1 MGPFANMKKSRS
13 FNAVQN
19 SGDDCATPSTKNV
32 ESGGENEQTTEDLRD
47 TITALRQS
55 IATHAN
61 ANAETLEHFTTLQ
74 KAHDTLYSEHVHL
87 QEQMDDA
94 VELLKYLKEEKC
106 SNESKIK
113 ELNTEIGVL
122 KESSSGKNVGVGV
135 VTSTIANL
143 TKEKMEL
150 EQALKDMEEERQK
163 AQKSVE
169 QYERERKELME
180 KINQYEDD
188 NIEEG
193 GLTQKIVSL
202 YEQANSQKEHTK
214 KREDDDVKLKNLLS
228 SVTEEKNRVNESL
241 NRIQLENDS
250 LLKEQE
256 TMKSQITSLQHQEDE
271 INQLKDKLSDALSH
285 VSQLQR
291 ERNSLSGKNGEI
303 SPAEGHNELLLE
315 NESLKY
321 KIKDLEDQ
329 IEHFSVSAAQKD
341 EVHAQLEKEMQER
354 LAKRLAVQLHESKL
368 AMESQIRKELQEEYG
383 MQSSS
388 SHSMNKSKS
397 FHDSRGSLPQSS
409 GHDSNTSAMQNE
421 IEQNL
426 RTQLQQVKQERERW
440 TREQEEFQQK
450 VLLSQQ
456 QLSQVRD
463 GYKKKLDREKARV
476 KELEFSVTD
485 REAVIEKISDEYRR
499 AMDELDKV
507 EMRQSSMKEAETKI
521 HEMQLEMNRLQ
532 NSHLEL
538 KKLKTE
544 MAVLKQ
550 KYHDNDEEL
559 QNTLSQLEQLNVE
572 NEGYVR
578 MLEAYESSDSS
589 SKKEGGKEF
598 EALQTAHNELKDKY
612 KSQKEELDTTLQQ
625 LEALN
630 NENGEYLSKIDA
642 LEIAVND
649 EKKALEDMQQV
660 MQKLENDKST
670 LASDLSRS
678 EEERNKLQQSHL
690 ENKQL
695 CSDMEAKLKATK
707 EEIAQNQSI
716 VEKLEAKQE
725 ALVEE
730 KDKISAELGSTK
742 DKLSSLE
749 NQYETVTREK
759 EETVATVQDLTKEVE
774 ELRSTIVSSEVAWQD
789 RVDSK
794 VNEISVSH
802 EMAVK
807 SYEER
812 ISALDLEID
821 ELKQAK
827 SAVEG
832 QNEESAGRI
841 TELEEEQSKLIT
853 KDNSQTA
860 RIEELEQEKTQLEQ
874 SNQELRLAAD
884 EKNTLASTQL
894 EKIQALLTEKDEL
907 SSACEI
913 KEAAL
918 AKEREELSAKI
929 TSLEGEAEQY
939 KLQMV
944 DKMNVLSKERD
955 ELLEKICSHEKL
967 SNEMSASSE
976 ALQKELESMRETLS
990 QSKLAKTELETRLE
1004 KFAVDHETK
1013 LGELSSLEK
1022 EKVDLLA
1029 EIEQLKEDVN
1039 SRQIESQ
1046 KIDELNSELG
1056 RLQQVNK
1063 ELTHEVATIRTSK
1076 AELSTSS
1083 KAEIDKLKID
1093 LDNAQDKCRV
1103 LEGGLEDL
1111 QLEKE
1116 DFETEN
1122 EELASKLAD
1131 LTNQAKTMLL
1141 RNEEMENQLDELA
1154 MDYDCRV
1161 TELESQIGDLQE
1173 LLEDKSSQD
1182 EGEAM
1187 EALGQKHEKALETI
1201 TNLKKDVDE
1210 AQKRHDE
1217 KQASVKRLEEETLEL
1232 RQVVEHLQSE
1242 NDAAREIKYIVLD
1255 LKTKNMDLTESL
1267 RTSREQKKAAAEII
1281 ERLKAENEKLNNDI
1295 NALSNSS
1302 NGQLVVT
1309 GTEKDPVDENQ
1320 LVPFNSDDDEKR
1332 IQMEAELKKYK
1343 EIVEKMMKDR
1353 SIFSQRLSEMMD
1365 LAPLKRRHTDHDGQR
1380 KLEKDTPV
1388 AMLTSEAHLPFV
1400 AQGSIVLSSHA
1411 STQEGGL
1418 TAASDEANEHIQN
1431 LTAEN
1436 VDLAQRLGGAV
1447 AEKEFAMTTLS
1458 KLGAKMEELIER
1470 NKLLERIADL
1480 KSSEAIREGSVY
1492 SGAARRHSGIDI
1504 SQKKQAP
1511 PDPDDE
1517 LVNMNTSISSAKPSA
1532 ETSLQLV
1539 DTRRNSVDQAP
1550 LYDDSNSAFGDSTI
1564 VSYEASIRKPEP
1576 EQHAQDYYL
1585 PADASD
1591 ERRNFQGKNSV
1602 DSKGN
1607 LIVSRDPSSVN
1618 EESTYSPG
1626 VQLIKVPG
1634 GEYVGQLNKKGQK
1647 HGNGKMRYD
1656 NGNEYDGQWKANKRD
1671 GKGTTR
1677 YASGNVY
1684 IGMWKSGKRHGFG
1697 VFHIEKS
1704 GDIYRG
1710 NWSCGIKSGP
1720 GVYEYADGEIDVS
1733 FYSNDIR
1740 VGDGVRW
1747 SADRSHASRLLDGK
1761 LLGSEGE
1768 LPVEDAMRL
1777 TKKVRRLLFAFILIT
1792 LLSSLLKLLIF
1803 FTFLL
1808 LLYLSSWGLLCRCT
1822 IPR

>member
-19 SGDDCATPSTKNV
+19 SGDNCATPSTQNL

-150 EQALKDMEEERQK
+150 EQALKDMEEGRQK
-163 AQKSVE
+163 ALKNVE

-188 NIEEG
+188 NIEEE

-228 SVTEEKNRVNESL
+228 SVTEEKDRVNESL
-241 NRIQLENDS
+241 TRIQLENDS

-256 TMKSQITSLQHQEDE
+256 TMKSQITSLRHQEDE

-303 SPAEGHNELLLE
+303 TPAEGHNELLLE

-354 LAKRLAVQLHESKL
+354 LANRLAVQLHESKL

-383 MQSSS
+383 MQSLS
-388 SHSMNKSKS
+388 SHSSMNKSKS

-409 GHDSNTSAMQNE
+409 GHDSNASAMQNE

-507 EMRQSSMKEAETKI
+507 EVRQSSMKEAETKI

-532 NSHLEL
+532 NSHSEL
-538 KKLKTE
+538 NKLKTE

-578 MLEAYESSDSS
+578 KLEAYESSGSS

-642 LEIAVND
+642 FEIAVTD

-660 MQKLENDKST
+660 VQKLEEDNST
-670 LASDLSRS
+670 LTSDLSRS
-678 EEERNKLQQSHL
+678 EEERNKLQRSHL

-742 DKLSSLE
+742 DKLSLLE
-749 NQYETVTREK
+749 DQYETVTREK
-759 EETVATVQDLTKEVE
+759 EETITRLQDLTKEIE

-794 VNEISVSH
+794 VNEISGSH

-807 SYEER
+807 SYEEK
-812 ISALDLEID
+812 ISALGLEID

-827 SAVEG
+827 GAVEG
-832 QNEESAGRI
+832 KYEECAGRI
-841 TELEEEQSKLIT
+841 TELEEEQNKLIT

-860 RIEELEQEKTQLEQ
+860 RIEELEQEKTHLEQ

-884 EKNTLASTQL
+884 EKNTLASTQS

-913 KEAAL
+913 KVAAL

-929 TSLEGEAEQY
+929 TSLEDEAEQY

-944 DKMNVLSKERD
+944 DEMNVLSKERD
-955 ELLEKICSHEKL
+955 ELLEKIRSHEKL

-990 QSKLAKTELETRLE
+990 QSKSAKIELETRLE
-1004 KFAVDHETK
+1004 RLTVDHETK
-1013 LGELSSLEK
+1013 LGELSSMEK
-1022 EKVDLLA
+1022 EKVDLSA
-1029 EIEQLKEDVN
+1029 EIEQLKEEVN
-1039 SRQIESQ
+1039 SRQIEGQ

-1056 RLQQVNK
+1056 MLQQVNK
-1063 ELTHEVATIRTSK
+1063 ELTHEVATLMTSK

-1093 LDNAQDKCRV
+1093 LDDAQDKCRV

-1116 DFETEN
+1116 DFESEN

-1187 EALGQKHEKALETI
+1187 EALGQKHEKALEMI

-1210 AQKRHDE
+1210 AQKKHDE

-1309 GTEKDPVDENQ
+1309 GTEKDPVAENQ

-1343 EIVEKMMKDR
+1343 EIVEKMMSDR
-1353 SIFSQRLSEMMD
+1353 NVFSQRLSEMMD

-1380 KLEKDTPV
+1380 KLEKDAPV
-1388 AMLTSEAHLPFV
+1388 AMLTSEAHPPFV

-1492 SGAARRHSGIDI
+1492 SGAARGHSDIDT
-1504 SQKKQAP
+1504 SQKEQAP

-1517 LVNMNTSISSAKPSA
+1517 LVNMNTPVSSAKSHA

-1576 EQHAQDYYL
+1576 EQHVQDYYL

-1591 ERRNFQGKNSV
+1591 ERRSFQGKNSV

-1607 LIVSRDPSSVN
+1607 VIVSRDPSSVN
-1618 EESTYSPG
+1618 EESTYSSG

-1761 LLGSEGE
+1761 LIGNEGE
-1768 LPVEDAMRL
+1768 LPVEDALRL
-1777 TKKVRRLLFAFILIT
+1777 TKKLGFVV
-1792 LLSSLLKLLIF
+1792 
-1803 FTFLL
+1803 
-1808 LLYLSSWGLLCRCT
+1808 
-1822 IPR
+1822 

>member
-19 SGDDCATPSTKNV
+19 SGDDCATPSTKNL

-150 EQALKDMEEERQK
+150 EQALKDMEEGRQK
-163 AQKSVE
+163 AQKNVE

-241 NRIQLENDS
+241 TRIQLENDS

-256 TMKSQITSLQHQEDE
+256 TMKSQIKSLQHQEDE

-291 ERNSLSGKNGEI
+291 ERNSLSGKHGEI

-538 KKLKTE
+538 NKLKTE

-559 QNTLSQLEQLNVE
+559 QNTLSKLEQLNVE

-578 MLEAYESSDSS
+578 KLEAYESSDSS

-649 EKKALEDMQQV
+649 EKKALEDMQQI

-670 LASDLSRS
+670 LTSDLSRS

-759 EETVATVQDLTKEVE
+759 EETVATIQDLTKEVE

-827 SAVEG
+827 NAVEG

-860 RIEELEQEKTQLEQ
+860 RIEELEQEKTQLEK

-884 EKNTLASTQL
+884 EKNTLASTQS

-918 AKEREELSAKI
+918 AKERKELSAKI

-955 ELLEKICSHEKL
+955 ELLEKICSYEKL

-1013 LGELSSLEK
+1013 LGELSTLEK

-1063 ELTHEVATIRTSK
+1063 ELTHEVATISTSK

-1131 LTNQAKTMLL
+1131 LTNQAKIMLL

-1187 EALGQKHEKALETI
+1187 EALGKKHEKALETI

-1210 AQKRHDE
+1210 AQKRYDE

-1309 GTEKDPVDENQ
+1309 GTEKDPVAENQ

-1388 AMLTSEAHLPFV
+1388 AMLTSEAHPPFV

-1411 STQEGGL
+1411 SSQEGGL

-1492 SGAARRHSGIDI
+1492 SGAARRHSDIDT

-1517 LVNMNTSISSAKPSA
+1517 LVNMNTSISSAKPNA

-1564 VSYEASIRKPEP
+1564 VSYEASIRKTEP

-1585 PADASD
+1585 HADAGASD

-1607 LIVSRDPSSVN
+1607 VIVSRDPSSVN
-1618 EESTYSPG
+1618 EKSTYSPG

-1777 TKKVRRLLFAFILIT
+1777 TKKVRRLLFAFILIS
-1792 LLSSLLKLLIF
+1792 LLSLLLKLLIYF
-1803 FTFLL
+1803 YFLVTTVGVCCVGVP
-1808 LLYLSSWGLLCRCT
+1808 YLV
-1822 IPR
+1822 

>member
-19 SGDDCATPSTKNV
+19 SSDDCATPSPQNI
-32 ESGGENEQTTEDLRD
+32 ESGGENEQTAEDLRD

-150 EQALKDMEEERQK
+150 EQALKDMEEGRQK
-163 AQKSVE
+163 AQKNVE
-169 QYERERKELME
+169 QYERERKELLE

-214 KREDDDVKLKNLLS
+214 KREDDDVKMKNLLS
-228 SVTEEKNRVNESL
+228 SVTEEKDRVNESL

-291 ERNSLSGKNGEI
+291 ERNSNLFGKNGEI
-303 SPAEGHNELLLE
+303 APAEGHNELLLE

-329 IEHFSVSAAQKD
+329 IEHYSVSAAQKD

-354 LAKRLAVQLHESKL
+354 LANRLAAQLHESKL

-383 MQSSS
+383 VQSSHS
-388 SHSMNKSKS
+388 SMNKSKS

-485 REAVIEKISDEYRR
+485 REAVIEKISNEYRR

-521 HEMQLEMNRLQ
+521 HDMQLEMNRLQ
-532 NSHLEL
+532 NSHSEL
-538 KKLKTE
+538 NKLKTE

-578 MLEAYESSDSS
+578 KLEAYESSDSS

-598 EALQTAHNELKDKY
+598 EALQTAHNELKDKF
-612 KSQKEELDTTLQQ
+612 KSQKDELDTTLQQ

-642 LEIAVND
+642 FEIAAND

-660 MQKLENDKST
+660 VQQLEKDNNT

-695 CSDMEAKLKATK
+695 CSGMEAKLKATK

-716 VEKLEAKQE
+716 VEKLEANQE

-730 KDKISAELGSTK
+730 KDKISAELGSAK
-742 DKLSSLE
+742 DKLSLLE

-759 EETVATVQDLTKEVE
+759 EETVTTVQDLTKEIE
-774 ELRSTIVSSEVAWQD
+774 QLRSTIVSSEVAWQD

-794 VNEISVSH
+794 VNEISGSH
-802 EMAVK
+802 EMAIK

-832 QNEESAGRI
+832 QNEECTSRI
-841 TELEEEQSKLIT
+841 TELEEEQNRLIT

-860 RIEELEQEKTQLEQ
+860 RIEELEQAKTHLEQ
-874 SNQELRLAAD
+874 SNQELKLAAD
-884 EKNTLASTQL
+884 EKNTLASTQS

-913 KEAAL
+913 KVATL
-918 AKEREELSAKI
+918 AKEHEELSAKI
-929 TSLEGEAEQY
+929 TSLEDEAEQY
-939 KLQMV
+939 KLQTV

-955 ELLEKICSHEKL
+955 ELLEKIRSHEES

-1013 LGELSSLEK
+1013 LGELSSLQK
-1022 EKVDLLA
+1022 EKVDLSA
-1029 EIEQLKEDVN
+1029 EVEQLKEEVN
-1039 SRQIESQ
+1039 SRQIEGQ
-1046 KIDELNSELG
+1046 KNDELSSQLE

-1063 ELTHEVATIRTSK
+1063 ELTNEVATLMTSK
-1076 AELSTSS
+1076 AESSTSYQ
-1083 KAEIDKLKID
+1083 AEIDKLKID

-1116 DFETEN
+1116 DFESEN

-1210 AQKRHDE
+1210 AQKKHDE

-1281 ERLKAENEKLNNDI
+1281 ERLKAENEKLNNEI

-1302 NGQLVVT
+1302 HGQLVVT
-1309 GTEKDPVDENQ
+1309 GTAKDSVAENQ

-1332 IQMEAELKKYK
+1332 IQVMEAELKKYK
-1343 EIVEKMMKDR
+1343 EIVEKMMSDR
-1353 SIFSQRLSEMMD
+1353 NVFSQRLSEMMD

-1380 KLEKDTPV
+1380 KFEKDTPV
-1388 AMLTSEAHLPFV
+1388 AMLTSEAHPPFV

-1492 SGAARRHSGIDI
+1492 SGAARGHSGIDT
-1504 SQKKQAP
+1504 SQREQAP
-1511 PDPDDE
+1511 RDPDDE
-1517 LVNMNTSISSAKPSA
+1517 LVNMSTSISSAKPNA

-1539 DTRRNSVDQAP
+1539 AMRRNSVDQAP

-1585 PADASD
+1585 PANAGASD

-1607 LIVSRDPSSVN
+1607 VIVSRDPSSVN

-1710 NWSCGIKSGP
+1710 NWSGGIKSGP

-1761 LLGSEGE
+1761 LTGNEGE

-1777 TKKVRRLLFAFILIT
+1777 TKKVRRLLFAFILIY
-1792 LLSSLLKLLIF
+1792 LF
-1803 FTFLL
+1803 F
-1808 LLYLSSWGLLCRCT
+1808 
-1822 IPR
+1822 PRF